1 MDRNKKMTII
11 SNSVLLGWFFLD
23 MVGVYFRD
31 NILVTRSYK
40 EDGIYFI
47 IFAFTFL
54 LFLLKDKIG
63 KYMLLLWLFLWF
75 ATQFYSHWYFTL
87 FGPWE
92 GRRIYFADT
101 IKMIPSSNIY
111 IPDLYHI
118 VLHLLILISLGSL
131 IIFLIS
137 LRKRSVRK

>member
-1 MDRNKKMTII
+1 MDRNKKITII
-11 SNSVLLGWFFLD
+11 SNSILLGWFFLD
-23 MVGVYFRD
+23 MVGVYFRN
-31 NILVTRSYK
+31 NILVTRAYK

-54 LFLLKDKIG
+54 IFLIKDKLG
-63 KYMLLLWLFLWF
+63 KYMLFLWLFIWF
-75 ATQFYSHWYFTL
+75 VTQFYSHWYFTL

-92 GRRIYFADT
+92 GRRRYFADT

-118 VLHLLILISLGSL
+118 VLHILILISFGSL
-131 IIFLIS
+131 IIFWLS
-137 LRKRSVRK
+137 LRKRNVRR